1 MEVKPFIVSR
11 RPRPG
16 AERGTHME
24 MFKGSAFI
32 SQTHE
37 SPERN
42 RFEEATLEDRL
53 SVLSYNG
60 PVLYNLKVEA
70 GSSSLRKVSELFL

>member
-1 MEVKPFIVSR
+1 MSGTTNTEIRMDVKPFIVSR
-11 RPRPG
+11 RQRPG

-37 SPERN
+37 SPESCDQ
-42 RFEEATLEDRL
+42 LDL
-53 SVLSYNG
+53 STF
-60 PVLYNLKVEA
+60 
-70 GSSSLRKVSELFL
+70 SEMWA